1 MTITNVST
9 GTFQQKILVV
19 DKMIFKTKIKLERK
33 LMNQL
38 SNK

>member
-19 DKMIFKTKIKLERK
+19 DKMFFKTKIKLE
-33 LMNQL
+33 N
-38 SNK
+38 

>member
-19 DKMIFKTKIKLERK
+19 DKMIFKPKIKLE
-33 LMNQL
+33 N
-38 SNK
+38 

>member
-19 DKMIFKTKIKLERK
+19 DKNDFQNKNKIRK
-33 LMNQL
+33 LMNRI

>member
-19 DKMIFKTKIKLERK
+19 DKMILKTKIKLE
-33 LMNQL
+33 N
-38 SNK
+38 